1 MKLKRFFEVAVF
13 SVVSSSEAASSKQQ
27 ATFLPEPSELLQ
39 KVFFLFLVL
48 THDMHLRWWPVSTVM
63 HPIQMTNLFL

>member
-13 SVVSSSEAASSKQQ
+13 SVVSSSEAASSKQP

-39 KVFFLFLVL
+39 KVFFLVL
-48 THDMHLRWWPVSTVM
+48 GADT
-63 HPIQMTNLFL
+63 